1 MKISVIIFLLI
12 SLLGYGQSSFI
23 ALDSSAVCRSS
34 LGLEY
39 KMKFE
44 NINKN
49 LASAKSAQNNV
60 IKEVY
65 SEVQSNFLE
74 KINNDNFICD
84 DKINPYL
91 QKLMDEVLT
100 RNGIK
105 KDGYRILLSRN
116 SSINAYNT
124 GDGTLVVHYGLFL
137 ALDNEDE
144 LVFVISHEMGH
155 QFLNH
160 VKGDIET
167 YAKISTS
174 AEMVAKTKEI
184 ERQKYGKATKANDLL
199 KDIIYQKYD
208 RRRKKEI
215 QADSLGLI
223 FYKKTLRNPKAAVRV
238 LEKLDKADIEQDSL
252 TVADYKLIFEKG
264 GFLVKQKYFS
274 EEQSLFAKYDKDKRI
289 DVDSL
294 KSHPDCTTRI
304 ELMKQYLDNVN
315 SENYSTSA
323 SFSEIKRNSVYQ
335 NLMNLYYSERYGI
348 SLYEALKLYKQDE
361 QNPVLR
367 NIIYLNLAKIYDS
380 RINYTIN
387 KYVPSHDNI
396 NNTAS
401 LNRFVSFVNNIKT
414 TDFEIIINN
423 FKS

>member
-1 MKISVIIFLLI
+1 MRISVIIILL
-12 SLLGYGQSSFI
+12 SGLLGYGQSNFT
-23 ALDSSAVCRSS
+23 ALDTSAVCRSN

-39 KMKFE
+39 KIKFE

-49 LASAKSAQNNV
+49 LVATKSAQNNI

-65 SEVQSNFLE
+65 SEVQNNFLE
-74 KINNDNFICD
+74 KINSDNFICD

-100 RNGIK
+100 KNGIK
-105 KDGYRILLSRN
+105 KDEYRILLSKN

-124 GDGTLVVHYGLFL
+124 GDGTIVVHYGLFL

-160 VKGDIET
+160 VKGDIES

-199 KDIIYQKYD
+199 KDITYQKYD

-215 QADSLGLI
+215 EADSLGLM
-223 FYKKTLRNPKAAVRV
+223 FYKKTLRNPKAAIKV
-238 LEKLDKADIEQDSL
+238 LEKLDAADNEQDSL
-252 TVADYKLIFEKG
+252 TIADYKFIFEKG
-264 GFLVKQKYFS
+264 GFLVKQKYFA

-304 ELMKQYLDNVN
+304 KLVKEHLDNAN
-315 SENYSTSA
+315 SESYSTSA
-323 SFSEIKRNSVYQ
+323 SFSEIKKNSVYQ
-335 NLMNLYYSERYGI
+335 NLMNLFYSERYGI
-348 SLYEALKLYKQDE
+348 SLYEALKLYKKDE
-361 QNPVLR
+361 QNPILK
-367 NIIYLNLAKIYDS
+367 NIIYLNLVKIYDS

-387 KYVPSHDNI
+387 RYVPSHDNI

-414 TDFEIIINN
+414 TDLEIIINN